1 MRRTLLSL
9 LAIVSLATNPAFSN
23 AEELNFENLAIDAS
37 QDATNGDIAIDETN
51 FPDAVFRNWI
61 LQQYY
66 GRDGKLTESE
76 IKEVTSIAVYEKNIS
91 TLKGIELFTSLNL
104 LNCSSNQLTSLDIS
118 KNTAL
123 TFLYC
128 DSNQLTTLDVSKN
141 AALTWLECG
150 SNQLTTL
157 DLSKNTAL
165 YFLDCHSNQLS
176 SLDVSQNPSLRT
188 FYCHRNQINGK
199 AMDDLISSMPY
210 NSSGKIYGF
219 LVVSTADDD
228 EGNVCTKSQVAA
240 IKAKGWTPV
249 YWDGSSWLEYEG
261 SEDSSQEKGNPIL
274 ITHIADS
281 YDIIN
286 DVTYDISEYDAMKID
301 GILNE
306 YMADENRGEN
316 QEFYL
321 EGGKNYYIGSFLS
334 TYKGFTLQT
343 NPADMAA
350 GKGRAKIYLGGLCK
364 QGESY
369 VNYANFMLG
378 RVPFDGEDET
388 MTLDIDSIRFI
399 DLDFDVP
406 LASNYGKAQED
417 LSYATGNYFM
427 NMYSMGLDVNLTTL
441 EWRNCSFQ
449 GLIRGFFR
457 IQGYNNKNIHHI
469 RMIGCDFYNC
479 GYYSQN
485 GRDYGYFFGDHSGLE
500 KSNIFEDI
508 EVAECVFYNSPK
520 SPVVTD
526 NNRNVEWDE
535 SVRWH
540 INLHHNTFVNLSTL
554 SNNPILNTR
563 YIPGGSV
570 LEFHDN
576 IIINT
581 KDANDVNRTMYCAGW
596 DARYILGGDGSG
608 QATFNIF
615 NNWTTNDEEY
625 LVDGQPFTANAFNA
639 AWNSPGVIISNGQGI
654 CPAGTDELV
663 VHLEETLRATDMM
676 ESPNPPYFIGDF
688 PKGTDFHTD
697 KGIDGLY
704 YKQTPDVLNSAIY
717 KSGAGASKLRN
728 PVLKKG
734 DVNADGEV
742 GIGDIITITNVMAGD
757 GTEEVIKR
765 ADVNG
770 DGEVGIGDIISITNI
785 MAGE

>member
-9 LAIVSLATNPAFSN
+9 LAIVYLAAKPAFSN
-23 AEELNFENLAIDAS
+23 AEELSFEDFANEAS
-37 QDATNGDIAIDETN
+37 QDTATGDIEINETN
-51 FPDAVFRNWI
+51 FPDAIFRNWI

-66 GRDGKLTESE
+66 GMDGKLTENE
-76 IKEVTSIAVYEKNIS
+76 IKDVTYIAVNEKNIS
-91 TLKGIELFTSLNL
+91 TLKGIEYFTSLNVL
-104 LNCSSNQLTSLDIS
+104 ICPLNQLTSLDVS

-123 TFLYC
+123 
-128 DSNQLTTLDVSKN
+128 D
-141 AALTWLECG
+141 WL
-150 SNQLTTL
+150 Q
-157 DLSKNTAL
+157 
-165 YFLDCHSNQLS
+165 
-176 SLDVSQNPSLRT
+176 
-188 FYCHRNQINGK
+188 CHRNQIKGK
-199 AMDDLISSMPY
+199 AMDDLISSLPY
-210 NSSGKIYGF
+210 NSSGKTCGF
-219 LVVSTADDD
+219 FIISPLDDD

-240 IKAKGWTPV
+240 AKAKGWTPA
-249 YWDGSSWLEYEG
+249 YWDGTSWQEYEG
-261 SEDSSQEKGNPIL
+261 SEDTSEKGAPIL
-274 ITHIADS
+274 ITHIPDS

-286 DVTYDISEYDAMKID
+286 DVTYDISEYDAMKLD

-306 YMADENRGEN
+306 YMADEHRGEN

-350 GKGRAKIYLGGLCK
+350 GKGRARIYLGGLCK

-406 LASNYGKAQED
+406 LATNYGQAQET
-417 LSYATGNYFM
+417 LGYATGNYFM
-427 NMYSMGLDVNLTTL
+427 NMYSMGLGVNLTTL

-449 GLIRGFFR
+449 GLIRGFIR
-457 IQGYNNKNIHHI
+457 IQGFNNKNIHHI

-581 KDANDVNRTMYCAGW
+581 KDANDVNRTLYCAGW

-639 AWNSPGVIISNGQGI
+639 AWNSPGMIISNGQGI

-757 GTEEVIKR
+757 GTEAVIKR

>member
-1 MRRTLLSL
+1 MRITLISL
-9 LAIVSLATNPAFSN
+9 LAIVSLAAKPAFSN

-51 FPDAVFRNWI
+51 FPDAIFRNWI

-66 GRDGKLTESE
+66 GMDGKLTESE

-128 DSNQLTTLDVSKN
+128 DSNQLTFIDVSKN
-141 AALTWLECG
+141 TALTWLECG

-165 YFLDCHSNQLS
+165 YYLDCHSNQLS

-210 NSSGKIYGF
+210 NSTGKIYGF

-240 IKAKGWTPV
+240 AKAKGWTPV

-261 SEDSSQEKGNPIL
+261 SEDSSQEKGDPIL
-274 ITHIADS
+274 ITHIPDS

-286 DVTYDISEYDAMKID
+286 DVTYDISEYDAMKLD

-343 NPADMAA
+343 NPADLAA

-406 LASNYGKAQED
+406 LATNYGQAQET
-417 LSYATGNYFM
+417 LGYATGNYFM
-427 NMYSMGLDVNLTTL
+427 NMYSMGLGVNLTTL

-449 GLIRGFFR
+449 GLIRGVFR
-457 IQGYNNKNIHHI
+457 IQGFNNKNIHHI

-596 DARYILGGDGSG
+596 DARTIQGGDGSG
-608 QATFNIF
+608 QATFNLF

-676 ESPNPPYFIGDF
+676 ESPNPPYFIGES

-757 GTEEVIKR
+757 GTEAVIKR